1 MKFHAKKRQE
11 VLKQLNNSSIAFLC
25 AGAEIKETADE
36 FYPFSVNRNFYY
48 LTGIDEADVILVL
61 IKGRKE
67 EERLYI
73 KKSDP
78 LKEKWYAKTISRE
91 EAIAKSGVQDVR
103 YLDDLKADME
113 KVIAEEGIVN
123 VYVDDEEDPIIH
135 HGLDLLDSMPA
146 FDEMDVYNVYEIVA
160 KLRAVKEPEEI
171 EEMRKAIHIT
181 NEGIM
186 NMLDHM
192 KPGMKE
198 YELQAYYT
206 FVLNSHQVP
215 VSFTTIAASG
225 INATVLH
232 YSTNNSVMQDND
244 MILFDLGVAKNRYCS
259 DISRTFPINGKYS
272 EKQRLVYD
280 IVLRTQKKVMDA
292 VKPGVTIR
300 QLNNL
305 TLDCYAKEL
314 KEIGLI
320 EKGTYEEVANYYW
333 HSIGHSLGLD
343 THDVGLGRD
352 EPLRPGMVITDEP
365 GLYIAEWGI
374 GVRIEDDILVTED
387 GHECLSEEI
396 IKDPDAIEA
405 YLANR
410 K

>member
-1 MKFHAKKRQE
+1 MKYHTQKRKE
-11 VLKQLNNSSIAFLC
+11 VLKQLVERSIAFVC
-25 AGAEIKETADE
+25 AGAEIKDTADE
-36 FYPFSVNRNFYY
+36 YYDFSVNRNFYY
-48 LTGIDEADVILVL
+48 LTGIDEADVVLVL
-61 IKGRKE
+61 VKGD
-67 EERLYI
+67 EEREILYI

-91 EAIAKSGVQDVR
+91 EATEKSGISDIR
-103 YLDDLKADME
+103 YLDDLASDME
-113 KVIAEEGIVN
+113 KIVEQEKITS

-135 HGLDLLDSMPA
+135 HGVDLLDRMPL
-146 FDEMDVYNVYEIVA
+146 FDEMDVYNIYEIIA

-171 EEMRKAIHIT
+171 EQMREAIHIT
-181 NEGIM
+181 NEGIL

-192 KPGMKE
+192 KPYMKE

-215 VSFTTIAASG
+215 VSFKTIAASG

-232 YSTNNSVMQDND
+232 YSTNNSVMQEND

-259 DISRTFPINGKYS
+259 DISRTFPISGKYS
-272 EKQRLVYD
+272 PKQRLIYD
-280 IVLRTQKKVMDA
+280 IVLRTQKTVMEHI
-292 VKPGVTIR
+292 KPGVTIR

-320 EKGTYEEVANYYW
+320 KEGTHEEVAQYYW

-352 EPLRPGMVITDEP
+352 EPLKAGMVITDEP
-365 GLYIAEWGI
+365 GLYIAEWAI

-387 GHECLSEEI
+387 GYECLSQEI
-396 IKDPDAIEA
+396 IKDPDEIEA

-410 K
+410 N